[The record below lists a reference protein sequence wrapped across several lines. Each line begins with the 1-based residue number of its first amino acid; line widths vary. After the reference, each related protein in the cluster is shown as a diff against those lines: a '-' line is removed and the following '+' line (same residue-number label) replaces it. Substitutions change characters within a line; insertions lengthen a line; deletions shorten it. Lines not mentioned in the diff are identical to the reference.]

1 MINVDIF
8 YQNKLRISNNLSQSQ
23 NPNLQ
28 KQVIVFVES
37 NNLFTP
43 RFYYIFGKR
52 NLNTIT

>member
-43 RFYYIFGKR
+43 RFYYIFGKW

>member
-28 KQVIVFVES
+28 KQLIVFVES